1 MNVQDVFNVSAVN
14 FAVTNMGS
22 LASKRIC
29 VRHFTACAPALVRR
43 EPVTNMGSL
52 ASKRICVRHFTAC
65 APALVRREPV

>member
-43 EPVTNMGSL
+43 EPV
-52 ASKRICVRHFTAC
+52 
-65 APALVRREPV
+65 